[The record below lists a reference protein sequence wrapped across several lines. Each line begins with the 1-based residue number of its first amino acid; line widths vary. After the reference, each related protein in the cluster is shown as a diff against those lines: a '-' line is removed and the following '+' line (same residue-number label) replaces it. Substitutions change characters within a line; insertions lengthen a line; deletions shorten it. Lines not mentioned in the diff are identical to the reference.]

1 MSRGKKPF
9 LTLLGIGAGVW
20 AASKVIRQKRL
31 DANNDIFKGRMAL
44 ITGASRGIG
53 EALAL
58 DFARRG
64 SNIVL
69 AARNQSMLE
78 RVASTC
84 EIINPNIKTLV
95 VPTDVTDE
103 AQLQH
108 LVDEAKRRF
117 GHIDFL
123 VNNAGI
129 LQGGDFAEVD
139 PEALEQTLD
148 VNLLAPMRL
157 TQIVLP
163 DMLARGEGVI
173 VNIASMS
180 GRHSMPYF
188 VGYSTSKGGMV
199 SFGEGLRRE
208 LMNTGVNVINVLPG
222 YTETAM
228 VEEMRDVYRDMGFFK
243 LISPGALARRTLDA
257 IALDEPDVKVGAL
270 ETIGAFAST
279 LTPRL
284 ADLYW
289 RVVVPRGRFHEAAQK
304 QYSE

>member
-20 AASKVIRQKRL
+20 AASKIVRQKRL
-31 DANNDIFKGRMAL
+31 DDNNDMFKGKVAL
-44 ITGASRGIG
+44 VTGASRGIG

-84 EIINPNIKTLV
+84 EIINPRIETLV

-103 AQLQH
+103 AQLQN
-108 LVDEAKRRF
+108 LVAEAKRRF
-117 GHIDFL
+117 GRIDIL

-129 LQGGDFAEVD
+129 MQGSDFEDVEPD
-139 PEALEQTLD
+139 EMEQMLE

-157 TQIVLP
+157 TQLVLP
-163 DMLARGEGVI
+163 DMLSRGDGVI
-173 VNIASMS
+173 VNIASLS
-180 GRHSMPYF
+180 GRHAMPYF
-188 VGYSTSKGGMV
+188 VTYSTSKGGMM
-199 SFGEGLRRE
+199 SFSEGLRRE
-208 LMNTGVNVINVLPG
+208 LMNTGVDVITVSPG
-222 YTETAM
+222 YTETQM
-228 VEEMRDVYRDMGFFK
+228 VTEMRDVYHEMGFYK
-243 LISPGALARRTLDA
+243 LISPGKLARRTLDA
-257 IALDEPDVKVGAL
+257 IALGEIDVKLGAL
-270 ETIGAFAST
+270 ETLGAFAST
-279 LTPRL
+279 VTPRL

-289 RVVVPRGRFHEAAQK
+289 RVIVPIGRFHEAAQK